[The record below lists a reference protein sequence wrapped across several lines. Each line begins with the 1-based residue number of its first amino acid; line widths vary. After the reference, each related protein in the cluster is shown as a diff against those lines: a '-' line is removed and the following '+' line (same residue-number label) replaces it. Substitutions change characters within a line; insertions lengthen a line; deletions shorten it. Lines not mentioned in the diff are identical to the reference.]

1 MRATL
6 VDIPEALIN
15 ETLKMAHDKTKKKL
29 IKPALENLIQRNKIR
44 ELKKFRGKLDLDIDL
59 NALRKR

>member
-15 ETLKMAHDKTKKKL
+15 ETLKMAHAKTKTKL
-29 IKPALENLIQRNKIR
+29 IKPALENLIQKNKIR
-44 ELKKFRGKLDLDIDL
+44 ELKKFRGKLDLEIDL